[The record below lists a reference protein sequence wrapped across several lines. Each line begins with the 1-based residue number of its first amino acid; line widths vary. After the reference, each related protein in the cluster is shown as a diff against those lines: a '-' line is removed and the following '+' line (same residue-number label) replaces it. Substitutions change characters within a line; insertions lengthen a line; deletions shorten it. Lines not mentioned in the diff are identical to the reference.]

1 MSPERKFTRL
11 TALQTEALVRERTPL
26 VLDSREANAYA
37 KAHLE
42 NAVNLGRHNLDRML
56 LGSDKIKPVL
66 IYCYHGN
73 ASQTYA
79 QMFADFGFMQV
90 YDLIGGYAAWEQ
102 HQSTKTAALPTP
114 RIDPVLAEWLADA
127 GFAETGAADPLQAR
141 ISHQNTPLMK
151 ACWTGAADI
160 VERLLDHGVDLEA
173 SNGDGNTALWLACVS
188 GDQRIIEALIRA
200 GINLDH
206 QNDNGATCLMYGA
219 SASKPQVVAA
229 LLEAGADPSIK
240 SLDDFTALDMAASI
254 ECLQL
259 LRRATPRSAA
269 QSTAVAAE

>member
-11 TALQTEALVRERTPL
+11 TALQTEAMIRERAPL
-26 VLDSREANAYA
+26 VLDSREAGAYA
-37 KAHLE
+37 KGHLD
-42 NAVNLGRHNLDRML
+42 NAVNLGCHNLDRTL
-56 LGSDKIKPVL
+56 LSGDKIKPVL

-102 HQSTKTAALPTP
+102 HQATKSVPSAASNMDL
-114 RIDPVLAEWLADA
+114 VLNEWLAAA
-127 GFAETGAADPLQAR
+127 GFAEDGTADPLQAR
-141 ISHQNTPLMK
+141 ISHRNTPLMK

-173 SNGDGNTALWLACVS
+173 TNGDGNTALWLACVN
-188 GDQRIIEALIRA
+188 GDPRIIQALVRA

-219 SASKPQVVAA
+219 SASKPAVVST
-229 LLEAGADPSIK
+229 LLEAGADPTIK

-269 QSTAVAAE
+269 HSTALAAE